1 MSEAPLTSE
10 DIFLQYCQAKPDKAT
25 EFIND
30 YIFYHVI
37 VLCYHRTW
45 VEFLKAVYEGLKI
58 NKAVMIKIQKVK
70 KLIFNSGSQLK
81 NAINGRIKI
90 YIWYY

>member
-30 YIFYHVI
+30 YILYCLDIANPFDSDSYSPVKQYILDFMVAFDKYLALISNEEEFTEHI
-37 VLCYHRTW
+37 SRRTNG
-45 VEFLKAVYEGLKI
+45 E
-58 NKAVMIKIQKVK
+58 NKETD
-70 KLIFNSGSQLK
+70 
-81 NAINGRIKI
+81 I
-90 YIWYY
+90 Y

>member
-30 YIFYHVI
+30 YILYCLDKIEEVI
-37 VLCYHRTW
+37 QNYSALLSQSNR
-45 VEFLKAVYEGLKI
+45 I
-58 NKAVMIKIQKVK
+58 SK
-70 KLIFNSGSQLK
+70 KTE
-81 NAINGRIKI
+81 
-90 YIWYY
+90 

>member
-30 YIFYHVI
+30 YILYCLDKSKKLYTII
-37 VLCYHRTW
+37 VPYYHR
-45 VEFLKAVYEGLKI
+45 VIELVKRL
-58 NKAVMIKIQKVK
+58 NK
-70 KLIFNSGSQLK
+70 L
-81 NAINGRIKI
+81 
-90 YIWYY
+90 

>member
-30 YIFYHVI
+30 YILYCLDKIEEVI
-37 VLCYHRTW
+37 HNYNALLSQSNR
-45 VEFLKAVYEGLKI
+45 I
-58 NKAVMIKIQKVK
+58 SK
-70 KLIFNSGSQLK
+70 KTE
-81 NAINGRIKI
+81 
-90 YIWYY
+90 

>member
-30 YIFYHVI
+30 YILYYLDKIEEVI
-37 VLCYHRTW
+37 HNYSALLSQSNR
-45 VEFLKAVYEGLKI
+45 I
-58 NKAVMIKIQKVK
+58 SK
-70 KLIFNSGSQLK
+70 KTE
-81 NAINGRIKI
+81 
-90 YIWYY
+90 

>member
-30 YIFYHVI
+30 YILYCLDKNEEVI
-37 VLCYHRTW
+37 HNYSALLSQSNR
-45 VEFLKAVYEGLKI
+45 I
-58 NKAVMIKIQKVK
+58 SK
-70 KLIFNSGSQLK
+70 KTE
-81 NAINGRIKI
+81 
-90 YIWYY
+90 

>member
-30 YIFYHVI
+30 YILYCLDITNSFDSDSYSPVKQYILDFMVAFDKYLAFFIYYLSLHQENYTKETFTI
-37 VLCYHRTW
+37 IINA
-45 VEFLKAVYEGLKI
+45 EF
-58 NKAVMIKIQKVK
+58 
-70 KLIFNSGSQLK
+70 
-81 NAINGRIKI
+81 
-90 YIWYY
+90 